1 MECAEE
7 YGIREAKE
15 RADRESAENP
25 PSRASLPRGPQRAS
39 LAFSDAMT
47 SSCLK
52 ASWPSS
58 LFQHDTSSTP
68 EPVAVA
74 AMQENLK
81 MANKVRELERKS
93 GFPSS

>member
-39 LAFSDAMT
+39 LASMT
-47 SSCLK
+47 LK